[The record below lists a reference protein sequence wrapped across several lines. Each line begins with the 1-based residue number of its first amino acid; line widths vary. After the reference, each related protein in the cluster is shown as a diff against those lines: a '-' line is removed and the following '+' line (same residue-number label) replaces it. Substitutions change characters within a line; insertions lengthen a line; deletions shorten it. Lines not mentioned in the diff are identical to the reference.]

1 MLIAVDPPGE
11 GGRPVDGEDGEPL
24 DSDDEDM
31 EYVKKVSY

>member
-1 MLIAVDPPGE
+1 MDPSGE